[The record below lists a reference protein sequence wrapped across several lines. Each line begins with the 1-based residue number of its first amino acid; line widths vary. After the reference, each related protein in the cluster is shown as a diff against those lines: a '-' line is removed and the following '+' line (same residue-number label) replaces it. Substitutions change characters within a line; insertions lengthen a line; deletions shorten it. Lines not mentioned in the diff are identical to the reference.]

1 MSILKLLFALNP
13 KNLKLMKAE
22 KMTPD
27 MANQIDSFLG
37 KIGAVVNIGK
47 YKLTPKQAKFW
58 VDQKKELDI
67 YNKKLNEMIQ
77 SNKKTRTKKESV
89 MVYDKDHKP
98 GMAGMEVEIPAS
110 KKGIGSLDESKNVI
124 DFPIKPKP
132 PEGEPFAVGGRAGY
146 SIGGLIRL
154 LNSLKKGKKIKNL
167 AEQEEIFRKGPITSE
182 FLENVDKKFLEP
194 FIRTRD
200 KYGPEG
206 YGLYKNFDEM
216 PAGLQ
221 AAELIKRVKTKGGGI
236 DYESAEAF
244 IGKKLKGDE
253 TIDELIN
260 MVVQPQK
267 IKKATGGRVGFKK
280 GGNYWLIVQEAY
292 DAAGGEEQT
301 GLSLFDFANKYFP
314 KMADGGRVGLMAGG
328 ILKGGKKILDLT
340 KKAKKAKAKKDVK
353 RQMTDEEIKDFADEY
368 GINPTDEYYTFDGT
382 LADAKRILKESEDYK
397 EYMYQQYKKGKLDP
411 VSGEQSPARMKLLR
425 QKLEEAGATKDKR
438 LINDDELEELY
449 ELEKQYLKSNEES
462 SFPKKGMFDDV
473 FDKMFSEYEYDQYIK
488 SGRKPNADGGA
499 IGMNVSGYEKGGSVK
514 KSLSEK
520 IIGFLGGKDATAAEL
535 GLLGMEQLYNLLGLP
550 FYANGGAVGMPPI
563 STSNPK
569 EAGKII
575 LDSIL
580 GSSVENIPIY
590 QGDNLGITAGFGIGS
605 QRPID
610 YGVGFNYGNFQ
621 GGFQM
626 NQGEPSFGIGYR
638 KEFEKG
644 GLTDTI
650 PPKKGPMSQGVESLF
665 RKR

>member
-13 KNLKLMKAE
+13 KNLKLVKAE

-47 YKLTPKQAKFW
+47 YKLTPKQTEFW
-58 VDQKKELDI
+58 LDQRKELTR
-67 YNKKLNEMIQ
+67 YENKLKELQDKNKLRKRE
-77 SNKKTRTKKESV
+77 
-89 MVYDKDHKP
+89 
-98 GMAGMEVEIPAS
+98 
-110 KKGIGSLDESKNVI
+110 GIETLPEADVI
-124 DFPIKPKP
+124 DFPVKPKP
-132 PEGEPFAVGGRAGY
+132 PEGEPFA
-146 SIGGLIRL
+146 I
-154 LNSLKKGKKIKNL
+154 
-167 AEQEEIFRKGPITSE
+167 
-182 FLENVDKKFLEP
+182 
-194 FIRTRD
+194 
-200 KYGPEG
+200 
-206 YGLYKNFDEM
+206 
-216 PAGLQ
+216 
-221 AAELIKRVKTKGGGI
+221 
-236 DYESAEAF
+236 
-244 IGKKLKGDE
+244 
-253 TIDELIN
+253 
-260 MVVQPQK
+260 
-267 IKKATGGRVGFKK
+267 GGRVGFKK
-280 GGNYWLIVQEAY
+280 GGNYWLMVQEAY

-314 KMADGGRVGLMAGG
+314 RMADGGRVGLMAGG

-340 KKAKKAKAKKDVK
+340 KKAKKTKKDVK

-368 GINPTDEYYTFDGT
+368 GIDPTDEYYTFDGT

-397 EYMYQQYKKGKLDP
+397 KYMYQQYKKGKLDP
-411 VSGEQSPARMKLLR
+411 VAGEQSPARMKLLR
-425 QKLEEAGATKDKR
+425 QKLEEAGAIKDKR
-438 LINDDELEELY
+438 LISDDELEELY
-449 ELEKQYLKSNEES
+449 ELEKQYLKPNEES

-488 SGRKPNADGGA
+488 SGRKPNADGGSV
-499 IGMNVSGYEKGGSVK
+499 GMNVDGYKKGGSVK

-550 FYANGGAVGMPPI
+550 FYSNGGAVGMPPI
-563 STSNPK
+563 STSDPK

-580 GSSVENIPIY
+580 GSSVETIPLY

-621 GGFQM
+621 GGVQM
-626 NQGEPSFGIGYR
+626 NQGKPSFGIGYR
-638 KEFEKG
+638 KEFSNGGRIGYKAGGVQINVRSLPATATDAINQFGQDAFNARNLQQYYYPIGATGDADQGAKKPIGLVPAGTILPPKPGTIGYKEPEPTPTPTTSMAGKELRTSVVEQLKRLG
-644 GLTDTI
+644 FILSDEDLKRILSTYGVLSLKDGGTVETGLTKTI
-650 PPKKGPMSQGVESLF
+650 PPVRGPMSEGVESLF
-665 RKR
+665 RTR